1 MSSSQ
6 WGEDDLWFETA
17 RSRRRLNFC
26 SRRQRVGPQS
36 GKLGEH
42 GEGQNHKAL
51 ARVPHQEVG
60 PGTRFPWAQGTRAS
74 AMRGRP
80 GLLLLVGGVPR
91 QDTLDRCYCPSRSGP
106 GPFCVG
112 PGTRFPWARGARAE
126 LERQLKFEFTREW
139 AAPSGRGGERK
150 KGDL

>member
-1 MSSSQ
+1 MVRNGSQ
-6 WGEDDLWFETA
+6 QEEAELLFEA
-17 RSRRRLNFC
+17 A
-26 SRRQRVGPQS
+26 
-36 GKLGEH
+36 EH

>member
-1 MSSSQ
+1 MVRNGSQ
-6 WGEDDLWFETA
+6 QEEAELLFEA
-17 RSRRRLNFC
+17 A
-26 SRRQRVGPQS
+26 
-36 GKLGEH
+36 EH

-51 ARVPHQEVG
+51 ARVPHQE
-60 PGTRFPWAQGTRAS
+60 
-74 AMRGRP
+74 
-80 GLLLLVGGVPR
+80 
-91 QDTLDRCYCPSRSGP
+91 
-106 GPFCVG
+106 VG